1 MAYEATGRDA
11 EARDAYQY
19 FLTWWSEADPQ
30 LQPLVDEARQ
40 GLARIA
46 ARLR

>member
-1 MAYEATGRDA
+1 MGRDA
-11 EARDAYQY
+11 EARDAYRY
-19 FLTWWSEADPQ
+19 FLTWWSEADPE

-40 GLARIA
+40 SLTRIA